1 MDPTDTQA
9 SKDAWYFWTQLWPS
23 LVVALSIYTSGVV
36 AKNIAK
42 VLVPEGKAV
51 IDGQTKDVPV
61 TLPIVF
67 RLWWATLFAHPML
80 VGGLIALIPG
90 MPRPEWVQGAVPA
103 IGWFA
108 FVGLSN
114 SQIHALVDG
123 VSVQARKVV
132 DSLAPW
138 IRQRLGM
145 PAARASTPAPAAPA
159 SDPTPST
166 STSLADT
173 LEPKDDAKP

>member
-36 AKNIAK
+36 AKNVAK
-42 VLVPEGKAV
+42 VLVPAGKDL
-51 IDGQTKDVPV
+51 IDGKTKDAPT
-61 TLPIVF
+61 TLPLLF
-67 RLWWATLFAHPML
+67 RLWFATLFAHPML
-80 VGGLIALIPG
+80 VGGLVALIPE
-90 MPRPEWVQGAVPA
+90 MPRPEWVQGTVPA
-103 IGWFA
+103 VAWFA

-114 SQIHALVDG
+114 GQVHMLVDG
-123 VSVQARKVV
+123 VGTQVRKV
-132 DSLAPW
+132 LPLFIPWARQKLGLPPATPTIAPD
-138 IRQRLGM
+138 
-145 PAARASTPAPAAPA
+145 APG

-173 LEPKDDAKP
+173 LEPGDEEKPK